1 MLDVKNEY
9 ISKKIEKKYIKKNYK
24 KNDHHDRVYQYSDKY
39 IISHE
44 QGQLHGA
51 IVWFKKELQQEQQE
65 EQQEEQQD
73 ILFTG
78 IPVNKLVANV
88 VVSTMA
94 MIRSCK

>member
-1 MLDVKNEY
+1 MLDVKIE
-9 ISKKIEKKYIKKNYK
+9 KKIEKIIKKNS
-24 KNDHHDRVYQYSDKY
+24 NHDRVYQYSDKY
-39 IISHE
+39 IISHK

-65 EQQEEQQD
+65 EQQD
-73 ILFTG
+73 VLFTG